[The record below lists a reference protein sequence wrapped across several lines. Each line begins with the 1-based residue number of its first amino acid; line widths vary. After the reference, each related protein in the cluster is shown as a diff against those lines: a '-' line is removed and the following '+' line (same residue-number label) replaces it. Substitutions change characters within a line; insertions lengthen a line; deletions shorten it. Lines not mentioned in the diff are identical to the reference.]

1 MLLTALRHGFGEV
14 GRLSGTLGQDKQSF
28 LCRASRAGE
37 IMRLFR
43 FLPIWEVFAKRG
55 ENVFAQLD
63 SVAVARGASTL
74 QCFFNGADC
83 ARKVSLL
90 SVSRTQRVENNR
102 DSPLGQT
109 TSALGKSNCL
119 DPV

>member
-1 MLLTALRHGFGEV
+1 MP
-14 GRLSGTLGQDKQSF
+14 RLA
-28 LCRASRAGE
+28 RVE
-37 IMRLFR
+37 IIRLFR
-43 FLPIWEVFAKRG
+43 LLPIWEVFVKRG

-83 ARKVSLL
+83 ARKVSRL

-102 DSPLGQT
+102 DSPLGQI

-119 DPV
+119 DSVARFWIRIRRQQPRQFVEHSW